1 MIRLLVMFCLILGF
15 SYAKPMV
22 SVSILPQHYFVE
34 KIAGDTVEVNVMVQP
49 GHSPH
54 TYEPRPSQMVA
65 LEKSALY
72 FAIGVNFE
80 NAWIPRFKS
89 ANPALVVVETDHDV
103 PKQPIADHDHEEEEH
118 GHDHAHKDDHADK
131 HEDEHAGYSLDPHI
145 WLDPVLVKIQANAI
159 ANALISAFPQHAAL
173 YQGNLR
179 AFEAELDALDAQI
192 RTKLTGLTHRK
203 FMIFHPNMGYLASRY
218 GLEQVAIEI
227 EGKEPKPA
235 ALAALIKEAKHEHV
249 HVIFV
254 APQFS
259 TKSAQV
265 IAKEIGGS
273 VVPLNALSK
282 EWESEL
288 LKSVDALAAGLR

>member
-1 MIRLLVMFCLILGF
+1 MVRLLVLFSLIFGF
-15 SYAKPMV
+15 SYAKPVV

-34 KIAGDTVEVNVMVQP
+34 KIAGDTVEINVMVQP

-54 TYEPRPSQMVA
+54 TYEPRPSQMA
-65 LEKSALY
+65 QLEKSALY

-80 NAWIPRFKS
+80 EAWISRFKS

-103 PKQPIADHDHEEEEH
+103 TKQPIADHDHEEDTKH
-118 GHDHAHKDDHADK
+118 KHDHGDK
-131 HEDEHAGYSLDPHI
+131 HDHKHEHKEGTLDPHI
-145 WLDPVLVKIQANAI
+145 WLDPVLVKIQANTI
-159 ANALISAFPQHAAL
+159 ANALIRAFPQHKAL
-173 YQGNLR
+173 YEANLQD
-179 AFEAELDALDAQI
+179 FEAELDALDAQI

-203 FMIFHPNMGYLASRY
+203 FMIFHPNLGYLATRY
-218 GLEQVAIEI
+218 NLEQVAIEI

-235 ALAALIKEAKHEHV
+235 ALAALIKEAKHEGV
-249 HVIFV
+249 HIIFV

-273 VVPLNALSK
+273 VVPLDALSK
-282 EWESEL
+282 DWKNAL
-288 LKSVDALAAGLR
+288 LKSVDVLAAGLR